1 MDINIATFLY
11 IFLHICPLIL
21 VCFFTISS
29 VFNNDIKGIV
39 YLCGLLV
46 SITIII
52 MFNMPINY
60 FLDLI
65 KQFGFMNQDHASD
78 AICSILSF
86 GNNNFTSL
94 SIGQLII
101 GFTFVYLLQFMLLND
116 GWNTVEANWPT
127 MVFFGLII
135 FFEMTTNTNIN
146 KTAFLVLSAMI
157 GLFVC
162 IGIYTTP
169 ILTFIGSYWPFIITL
184 IGIILG
190 ILIQYLSI
198 KDLQNKIIQLLTP
211 NTANDPSVDPS
222 PYCYEWITSIIT
234 YTIGGGF
241 GLLYAR
247 IIDSFKTPELKYFE
261 KYKNNEKCERSTNKN
276 TFTCK
281 VYKNGKHDPD
291 AVSESLPDS

>member
-60 FLDLI
+60 FLDKL
-65 KQFGFMNQDHASD
+65 KDLGMMNKTHESD

-116 GWNTVEANWPT
+116 GWNTVAANWPT

-135 FFEMTTNTNIN
+135 CFEMTTNTNIN
-146 KTAFLVLSAMI
+146 KPAFLLLSILIALI
-157 GLFVC
+157 VC
-162 IGIYTTP
+162 IIIYTAP
-169 ILTFIGSYWPFIITL
+169 ILTFIASYWPFIITL
-184 IGIILG
+184 IGIIMGVLY
-190 ILIQYLSI
+190 QYLSI
-198 KDLQNKIIQLLTP
+198 KDLQNKITQLLM
-211 NTANDPSVDPS
+211 PSTVNEPDMVPLS
-222 PYCYEWITSIIT
+222 YCYEWITSIIT

-247 IIDSFKTPELKYFE
+247 IIESFKTPELKYFE
-261 KYKNNEKCERSTNKN
+261 KYKNNEKCGRSTNKN

-291 AVSESLPDS
+291 ALAGDS